1 MIKNNLKTV
10 MAAGMVFLS
19 LGGSVSTFATSLS
32 TTDFVSTS
40 KQAIEQ
46 QLYIHNGDFNDGF
59 DHWIA
64 SGQEPNNPT
73 LQTVNG
79 NNFALAR
86 DGENVHQYVTLKP
99 STTYT
104 FSYDVAASESAP
116 GRVELGIMNHD
127 VGFDVLESSEHNN
140 ENWERGKLTFTT
152 PDDENT
158 YLIRFASTWNGWAKY
173 DNIQVET
180 GVTETNLLSA
190 GREGSRAFAYLT
202 LTPERFYS
210 QERWGV
216 YIDGKYHFETFDG
229 IAYYSIPRIVDGNIQ
244 IRQSQIFP
252 GKAGQRV
259 EVYRLPGR
267 PGSSTSLEHAVLF
280 ETLIVDA
287 DLI

>member
-1 MIKNNLKTV
+1 MIKSNLKTV

-59 DHWIA
+59 DHWIT

-79 NNFALAR
+79 NNFALAKN
-86 DGENVHQYVTLKP
+86 GENVHQYVTLKP

-127 VGFDVLESSEHNN
+127 VGFDVLESSEHKN
-140 ENWERGKLTFTT
+140 ENWERSKLTFTT

-180 GVTETNLLSA
+180 GVTETNMLSV
-190 GREGSRAFAYLT
+190 GREGSQAFAYLT
-202 LTPERFYS
+202 LTPEFFHNN
-210 QERWGV
+210 QDRWVV
-216 YIDGKYHFETFDG
+216 YIDGRYRFGTFDG
-229 IAYYSIPRIVDGNIQ
+229 TAYYSIPRIVDGNIQ
-244 IRQSQIFP
+244 IRHGIP

-267 PGSSTSLEHAVLF
+267 PGSGTSLEHAVLF
-280 ETLIVDA
+280 ETLIIDA

>member
-1 MIKNNLKTV
+1 MIKNNLKTM

-59 DHWIA
+59 DRWIV
-64 SGQEPNNPT
+64 SDPDSNNPT

-86 DGENVHQYVTLKP
+86 NGENVHQYVTLKP
-99 STTYT
+99 NTTYT

-116 GRVELGIMNHD
+116 GRVELGIMNHG
-127 VGFDVLESSEHNN
+127 VGFDVLERSEHNN

-152 PDDENT
+152 PDTENT
-158 YLIRFASTWNGWAKY
+158 YLVRFASTWNGWAQY

-180 GVTETNLLSA
+180 GVTETRLLSA
-190 GREGSRAFAYLT
+190 GREGSQAFAYLT
-202 LTPERFYS
+202 ITNEQFNSSHRYA
-210 QERWGV
+210 V
-216 YIDGKYHFETFDG
+216 YVDGRYIFETHRG
-229 IAYYSIPRIVDGNIQ
+229 IAYYSSIRRFDGMVQ
-244 IRQSQIFP
+244 ARRAF
-252 GKAGQRV
+252 AGRKGQLV
-259 EVYRLPGR
+259 EVYRLHGF
-267 PGSSTSLEHAVLF
+267 PGSGSAGRVLLESL
-280 ETLIVDA
+280 TLDA
-287 DLI
+287 DI

>member
-59 DHWIA
+59 DHWIT

-180 GVTETNLLSA
+180 GVTETNMLSV

-202 LTPERFYS
+202 LTPELFHNNHD
-210 QERWGV
+210 RWVV
-216 YIDGKYHFETFDG
+216 YIDGRYRFETFDG
-229 IAYYSIPRIVDGNIQ
+229 TAYYSIPRIVDGNIQ
-244 IRQSQIFP
+244 VRHEIP

-267 PGSSTSLEHAVLF
+267 PGSGTSLEHAVLF
-280 ETLIVDA
+280 ETLIIDA

>member
-1 MIKNNLKTV
+1 MIKSNLKTV

-59 DHWIA
+59 DHWIT

-79 NNFALAR
+79 NNFALAKN
-86 DGENVHQYVTLKP
+86 GENVHQYVTLKP

-127 VGFDVLESSEHNN
+127 VGFDVLERSEHNN

-180 GVTETNLLSA
+180 GVTETNMLSV
-190 GREGSRAFAYLT
+190 GREGSQAFAYLT
-202 LTPERFYS
+202 LTPELFHNN
-210 QERWGV
+210 QDRWV
-216 YIDGKYHFETFDG
+216 VHIDGRYRFGTFDG
-229 IAYYSIPRIVDGNIQ
+229 TAYYSIPRIVDGNIQ
-244 IRQSQIFP
+244 VRHGIP
-252 GKAGQRV
+252 GKAGQRI

-267 PGSSTSLEHAVLF
+267 PGSGTSLEHAVLF
-280 ETLIVDA
+280 ETLIIDA

>member
-1 MIKNNLKTV
+1 M
-10 MAAGMVFLS
+10 
-19 LGGSVSTFATSLS
+19 
-32 TTDFVSTS
+32 
-40 KQAIEQ
+40 
-46 QLYIHNGDFNDGF
+46 YIHNGDFNDGF
-59 DHWIA
+59 DHWIT

-79 NNFALAR
+79 NNFALAKN
-86 DGENVHQYVTLKP
+86 GENVHQYVTLKP

-127 VGFDVLESSEHNN
+127 VGFDVLERSEHNN
-140 ENWERGKLTFTT
+140 ENWERGKLTFAT

-180 GVTETNLLSA
+180 GVTETNMLSV
-190 GREGSRAFAYLT
+190 GREGSQAFAYLT
-202 LTPERFYS
+202 LTPELFHNN
-210 QERWGV
+210 QDRWV
-216 YIDGKYHFETFDG
+216 VHIDGRYRFGTFDG
-229 IAYYSIPRIVDGNIQ
+229 TAYYSIPRIVDGNIQ
-244 IRQSQIFP
+244 VRHGIP
-252 GKAGQRV
+252 GKAGQRI

-267 PGSSTSLEHAVLF
+267 PGSGTSLEHAVLF
-280 ETLIVDA
+280 ETLIIDA

>member
-1 MIKNNLKTV
+1 MIKSNLKTV

-59 DHWIA
+59 DHWIT

-79 NNFALAR
+79 NNFALAKN
-86 DGENVHQYVTLKP
+86 GENVHQYVTLKP

-127 VGFDVLESSEHNN
+127 VGFDVLERSEYNN
-140 ENWERGKLTFTT
+140 ENWERGKLTFAT

-180 GVTETNLLSA
+180 GVTETNMLSV
-190 GREGSRAFAYLT
+190 GREGSQAFAYLT
-202 LTPERFYS
+202 LTPELFHNN
-210 QERWGV
+210 QDRWV
-216 YIDGKYHFETFDG
+216 VHIDGRYRFGTFDG
-229 IAYYSIPRIVDGNIQ
+229 TAYYSIPRIVDGNIQ
-244 IRQSQIFP
+244 VRHGIP
-252 GKAGQRV
+252 GKAGQRI

-267 PGSSTSLEHAVLF
+267 PGSGTSLEHAVLF
-280 ETLIVDA
+280 ETLIIDA

>member
-1 MIKNNLKTV
+1 MIKSNLKTV

-40 KQAIEQ
+40 KQAIEK

-59 DHWIA
+59 DHWIT

-79 NNFALAR
+79 NNFALAKN
-86 DGENVHQYVTLKP
+86 GENVHQYVTLKP

-127 VGFDVLESSEHNN
+127 VGFDVLESSEHKN
-140 ENWERGKLTFTT
+140 ENWERSKLTFTT

-180 GVTETNLLSA
+180 GVTETNMLSV
-190 GREGSRAFAYLT
+190 GREGSQAFAYLT
-202 LTPERFYS
+202 LTPELFHNN
-210 QERWGV
+210 QDRWVV
-216 YIDGKYHFETFDG
+216 YIDGRYRFGTFDG
-229 IAYYSIPRIVDGNIQ
+229 TAYYSIPRIVDGNIQ
-244 IRQSQIFP
+244 IRHGIP

-267 PGSSTSLEHAVLF
+267 PGSGTSLEHAVLF
-280 ETLIVDA
+280 ETLIIDA

>member
-1 MIKNNLKTV
+1 MIKSNLKTV

-59 DHWIA
+59 DHWIT

-86 DGENVHQYVTLKP
+86 NGENVHQYVTLKP

-180 GVTETNLLSA
+180 GVTETNMLSV

-202 LTPERFYS
+202 LTPELFHNN
-210 QERWGV
+210 QDRWV
-216 YIDGKYHFETFDG
+216 VHIDGRYRFGTFDG
-229 IAYYSIPRIVDGNIQ
+229 TAYYSIPRIVDGNIQ
-244 IRQSQIFP
+244 VRHGIP
-252 GKAGQRV
+252 GKAGQRI

-267 PGSSTSLEHAVLF
+267 PGSGTSLEHAVLF
-280 ETLIVDA
+280 ETLIIDA

>member
-1 MIKNNLKTV
+1 M
-10 MAAGMVFLS
+10 
-19 LGGSVSTFATSLS
+19 
-32 TTDFVSTS
+32 
-40 KQAIEQ
+40 
-46 QLYIHNGDFNDGF
+46 YIHNGDFNDGF
-59 DHWIA
+59 DHWIT

-127 VGFDVLESSEHNN
+127 VGFDVLERSEHNN

-210 QERWGV
+210 QERLVV
-216 YIDGKYHFETFDG
+216 YIDGRYHFETFDG
-229 IAYYSIPRIVDGNIQ
+229 RTFYSFTRIVDGNIQ
-244 IRQSQIFP
+244 IRRAFP

-280 ETLIVDA
+280 ETLIIDA

>member
-1 MIKNNLKTV
+1 MIKSNLKTV

-59 DHWIA
+59 DHWIT

-79 NNFALAR
+79 NNFALAKN
-86 DGENVHQYVTLKP
+86 GENVHQYVTLKP

-127 VGFDVLESSEHNN
+127 VGFDVLERSEHNN

-180 GVTETNLLSA
+180 GVTETNMLSV
-190 GREGSRAFAYLT
+190 GREGSQAFAYLT
-202 LTPERFYS
+202 LTPELFHNN
-210 QERWGV
+210 QDRWV
-216 YIDGKYHFETFDG
+216 VHIDGRYRFGTFDG
-229 IAYYSIPRIVDGNIQ
+229 TAYYSIPRIVDGNIQ
-244 IRQSQIFP
+244 VRHGIP
-252 GKAGQRV
+252 GKAGQRI

-267 PGSSTSLEHAVLF
+267 PGSGTSLEHAVLF

>member
-59 DHWIA
+59 DHWIT

-127 VGFDVLESSEHNN
+127 VGFDVLERSEHNN

-180 GVTETNLLSA
+180 GVTETNMLSV
-190 GREGSRAFAYLT
+190 GREGSQAFAYLT
-202 LTPERFYS
+202 LTPELFHNN
-210 QERWGV
+210 QDRWV
-216 YIDGKYHFETFDG
+216 VHIDGRYRFGTFDG
-229 IAYYSIPRIVDGNIQ
+229 TAYYSIPRIVDGNIQ
-244 IRQSQIFP
+244 VRHGIP
-252 GKAGQRV
+252 GKAGQRI

-267 PGSSTSLEHAVLF
+267 PGSGTSLEHAVLF
-280 ETLIVDA
+280 ETLIIDA

>member
-1 MIKNNLKTV
+1 MIKSNLKTV

-59 DHWIA
+59 DHWIT

-79 NNFALAR
+79 NNFALAKN
-86 DGENVHQYVTLKP
+86 GENVHQYVTLKP

-127 VGFDVLESSEHNN
+127 VGFDVLERSEHNN

-180 GVTETNLLSA
+180 GVTETNMLSV

-202 LTPERFYS
+202 LTPELFHNNQDRWVVHIDERYRF
-210 QERWGV
+210 G
-216 YIDGKYHFETFDG
+216 TFDG
-229 IAYYSIPRIVDGNIQ
+229 TAYYSIPRIVDGNIQ
-244 IRQSQIFP
+244 VRHGIP
-252 GKAGQRV
+252 GKAGQRI

-267 PGSSTSLEHAVLF
+267 PGSGTSLEHAVLF
-280 ETLIVDA
+280 ETLIIDA

>member
-1 MIKNNLKTV
+1 MIKNNLKTM

-59 DHWIA
+59 DRWIV
-64 SGQEPNNPT
+64 SDPDSNNPT

-99 STTYT
+99 NTTYT

-116 GRVELGIMNHD
+116 GRVELGIMNHG
-127 VGFDVLESSEHNN
+127 VGFDVLERVEHNN

-152 PDDENT
+152 PDAENT
-158 YLIRFASTWNGWAKY
+158 YLVRFASTWNGWAQY

-180 GVTETNLLSA
+180 GVTETNLLSV
-190 GREGSRAFAYLT
+190 GREGNQAFAYLT

-210 QERWGV
+210 QERLGV
-216 YIDGKYHFETFDG
+216 YIDGRYHFETFNG
-229 IAYYSIPRIVDGNIQ
+229 RTFYSFTRIVDGNFQMRRAI
-244 IRQSQIFP
+244 P
-252 GKAGQRV
+252 GSAGQRV

-267 PGSSTSLEHAVLF
+267 PGSSTSLENAVLLERF
-280 ETLIVDA
+280 IIDA

>member
-1 MIKNNLKTV
+1 MIKNNLKTM

-59 DHWIA
+59 DRWIV
-64 SGQEPNNPT
+64 SDPDSNNPT

-99 STTYT
+99 NTTYT

-116 GRVELGIMNHD
+116 GRVELGIMNHG
-127 VGFDVLESSEHNN
+127 VGFDVLERVEHNN

-152 PDDENT
+152 PDAENT
-158 YLIRFASTWNGWAKY
+158 YLVRFASTWNGWAQY

-180 GVTETNLLSA
+180 GVTETRLLSA
-190 GREGSRAFAYLT
+190 GVENNVPHAYFT
-202 LTPERFYS
+202 LASEVYNSTQRFI
-210 QERWGV
+210 V
-216 YIDGKYHFETFDG
+216 TLDGEYLFETFNGRTFEGFTRG
-229 IAYYSIPRIVDGNIQ
+229 IGDMVQVRRAIAGRKGQV
-244 IRQSQIFP
+244 IR
-252 GKAGQRV
+252 
-259 EVYRLPGR
+259 VYRVPGTPGTQVPGR
-267 PGSSTSLEHAVLF
+267 VMIESYTLE
-280 ETLIVDA
+280 A
-287 DLI
+287 DLV

>member
-1 MIKNNLKTV
+1 MIKSNLKTV

-59 DHWIA
+59 DHWIT

-86 DGENVHQYVTLKP
+86 NGENVHQYVTLKP

-127 VGFDVLESSEHNN
+127 VGFDVLERSEHNN

-180 GVTETNLLSA
+180 GVTETNMLSV
-190 GREGSRAFAYLT
+190 GREGSQAFAYLT
-202 LTPERFYS
+202 LTPELFHNNQDRWVVHIDERYRF
-210 QERWGV
+210 G
-216 YIDGKYHFETFDG
+216 TFDG
-229 IAYYSIPRIVDGNIQ
+229 TAYYSIPRIVDGNIQ
-244 IRQSQIFP
+244 VRHGIP
-252 GKAGQRV
+252 GKAGQRI

-267 PGSSTSLEHAVLF
+267 PGSGTSLEHAVLF
-280 ETLIVDA
+280 ETLIIDA

>member
-1 MIKNNLKTV
+1 MIKSNLKTV

-59 DHWIA
+59 DHWIT
-64 SGQEPNNPT
+64 SGQEPNNPI

-86 DGENVHQYVTLKP
+86 NGENVHQYVTLKP

-116 GRVELGIMNHD
+116 
-127 VGFDVLESSEHNN
+127 EHNN

-180 GVTETNLLSA
+180 GVTETNMLSV

-202 LTPERFYS
+202 LTPELFHNN
-210 QERWGV
+210 QDRWVV
-216 YIDGKYHFETFDG
+216 YIDGRYRFETFDG
-229 IAYYSIPRIVDGNIQ
+229 TAYYSIPRIVDGNIQ
-244 IRQSQIFP
+244 VRHEIP

-267 PGSSTSLEHAVLF
+267 PGSSSSLEHAVLF
-280 ETLIVDA
+280 ETLIIDA

>member
-1 MIKNNLKTV
+1 MIKSNLKTV

-59 DHWIA
+59 DHWIT

-79 NNFALAR
+79 NNFALAKN
-86 DGENVHQYVTLKP
+86 GENVHQYVTLKP

-127 VGFDVLESSEHNN
+127 VGFDVLERSEHNN
-140 ENWERGKLTFTT
+140 ENWERGKLTFST

-180 GVTETNLLSA
+180 GVTETNMLSV
-190 GREGSRAFAYLT
+190 GREGSQAFAYLT
-202 LTPERFYS
+202 LTPELFHNN
-210 QERWGV
+210 QDRWV
-216 YIDGKYHFETFDG
+216 VHIDGRYRFGTFDG
-229 IAYYSIPRIVDGNIQ
+229 TAYYSIPRIVDGNIQ
-244 IRQSQIFP
+244 VRHGIP
-252 GKAGQRV
+252 GKAGQRI

-267 PGSSTSLEHAVLF
+267 PGSGTSLEHAVLF
-280 ETLIVDA
+280 ETLIIDA

>member
-1 MIKNNLKTV
+1 MIKSNLKTV

-59 DHWIA
+59 DHWIT

-79 NNFALAR
+79 NNFALAKN
-86 DGENVHQYVTLKP
+86 GENVHQYVTLKP

-127 VGFDVLESSEHNN
+127 VGFDVLERSEHNN
-140 ENWERGKLTFTT
+140 ENWECGKLTFAT

-180 GVTETNLLSA
+180 GVTETNMLSV
-190 GREGSRAFAYLT
+190 GREGSQAFAYLT
-202 LTPERFYS
+202 LTPELFHNN
-210 QERWGV
+210 QDRWV
-216 YIDGKYHFETFDG
+216 VHIDGRYRFGTFDG
-229 IAYYSIPRIVDGNIQ
+229 TAYYSIPRIVDGNIQ
-244 IRQSQIFP
+244 VRHGIP
-252 GKAGQRV
+252 GKAGQRI

-267 PGSSTSLEHAVLF
+267 PGSGTSLEHAVLF
-280 ETLIVDA
+280 ETLIIDA

>member
-1 MIKNNLKTV
+1 MIKSNLKTV

-59 DHWIA
+59 DHWIT

-79 NNFALAR
+79 NNFALAKN
-86 DGENVHQYVTLKP
+86 GENVHQYVTLKP

-127 VGFDVLESSEHNN
+127 VGFDVLERSEHNN
-140 ENWERGKLTFTT
+140 ENWERGKLTFAT

-180 GVTETNLLSA
+180 GVTETNMLSV
-190 GREGSRAFAYLT
+190 GREGSQAFAYLT
-202 LTPERFYS
+202 LTPELFHNN
-210 QERWGV
+210 QDRWV
-216 YIDGKYHFETFDG
+216 VHIDGRYRFGTFDG
-229 IAYYSIPRIVDGNIQ
+229 TAYYSIPRIVDGNIQ
-244 IRQSQIFP
+244 VRHGIP
-252 GKAGQRV
+252 GKAGQRI

-267 PGSSTSLEHAVLF
+267 P
-280 ETLIVDA
+280 
-287 DLI
+287 

>member
-1 MIKNNLKTV
+1 MIKSNLKTV

-46 QLYIHNGDFNDGF
+46 QLYIHNCDFNDGF
-59 DHWIA
+59 DHWIT

-86 DGENVHQYVTLKP
+86 NGENVHQYVTLKP

-180 GVTETNLLSA
+180 GVTETNMLSV
-190 GREGSRAFAYLT
+190 GREGSQAFAYLT
-202 LTPERFYS
+202 LTPELFHNN
-210 QERWGV
+210 QDRWV
-216 YIDGKYHFETFDG
+216 VHIDGRYRFGTFDG
-229 IAYYSIPRIVDGNIQ
+229 TAYYSIPRIVDGNIQ
-244 IRQSQIFP
+244 VRHGIP
-252 GKAGQRV
+252 GKAGQRI

-267 PGSSTSLEHAVLF
+267 PGSGTSLEHAVLF
-280 ETLIVDA
+280 ETLIIDA

>member
-1 MIKNNLKTV
+1 MIKNNLKTM

-59 DHWIA
+59 DRWIV
-64 SGQEPNNPT
+64 SDPDSNNPT

-99 STTYT
+99 NTTYT

-116 GRVELGIMNHD
+116 GRVELGIMNHG
-127 VGFDVLESSEHNN
+127 VGFDVLERVEHNN

-152 PDDENT
+152 PDAENT
-158 YLIRFASTWNGWAKY
+158 YLVRFASTWNGWAQY

-180 GVTETNLLSA
+180 GVTETSLLSV
-190 GREGSRAFAYLT
+190 GREGNRAFAYLT
-202 LTPERFYS
+202 LDQDRFNSRERL
-210 QERWGV
+210 V
-216 YIDGKYHFETFDG
+216 VTVDGRYLFETHNG
-229 IAYYSIPRIVDGNIQ
+229 MHYYSYRRVVDGNIQ
-244 IRQSQIFP
+244 ILQAIA
-252 GKAGQRV
+252 GTAGQVIRV
-259 EVYRLPGR
+259 HRAPGFS
-267 PGSSTSLEHAVLF
+267 GMATSGGVLLESYTI
-280 ETLIVDA
+280 EA
-287 DLI
+287 DLF

>member
-1 MIKNNLKTV
+1 MIKSNLKTV
-10 MAAGMVFLS
+10 MAVGMVFLS
-19 LGGSVSTFATSLS
+19 LGESVSTFATNLS

-59 DHWIA
+59 DHWIT
-64 SGQEPNNPT
+64 SGQEPNNPI

-86 DGENVHQYVTLKP
+86 NGENVHQYVTLKP

-180 GVTETNLLSA
+180 GVTETNMLSV

-202 LTPERFYS
+202 LTPELFHNN
-210 QERWGV
+210 QDRWV
-216 YIDGKYHFETFDG
+216 VHIDGRYRFGTFDG
-229 IAYYSIPRIVDGNIQ
+229 TAYYSIPRIVDGNIQ
-244 IRQSQIFP
+244 VRHGIP
-252 GKAGQRV
+252 GKAGQRI

-267 PGSSTSLEHAVLF
+267 P
-280 ETLIVDA
+280 
-287 DLI
+287 

>member
-1 MIKNNLKTV
+1 

-59 DHWIA
+59 DHWIT

-127 VGFDVLESSEHNN
+127 VGFDVLERSEHNN

-173 DNIQVET
+173 DNIQPSGNRRNRNKLV
-180 GVTETNLLSA
+180 VCRARRLS
-190 GREGSRAFAYLT
+190 SICLFN
-202 LTPERFYS
+202 
-210 QERWGV
+210 
-216 YIDGKYHFETFDG
+216 IDT
-229 IAYYSIPRIVDGNIQ
+229 
-244 IRQSQIFP
+244 
-252 GKAGQRV
+252 
-259 EVYRLPGR
+259 
-267 PGSSTSLEHAVLF
+267 
-280 ETLIVDA
+280 
-287 DLI
+287 

>member
-1 MIKNNLKTV
+1 MIKSNLKTV

-59 DHWIA
+59 DHWIT

-79 NNFALAR
+79 NNFALAKN
-86 DGENVHQYVTLKP
+86 GENVHQYVTLKP

-127 VGFDVLESSEHNN
+127 VGFDVLERSEHNN
-140 ENWERGKLTFTT
+140 ENWERGKLTFAT

-180 GVTETNLLSA
+180 GVTETNMLSV
-190 GREGSRAFAYLT
+190 GREGSQAFAYLT
-202 LTPERFYS
+202 LTPELFHNN
-210 QERWGV
+210 QDRWV
-216 YIDGKYHFETFDG
+216 VHIDGRYRFGTFDG
-229 IAYYSIPRIVDGNIQ
+229 TAYYSIPRIVDGNIQ
-244 IRQSQIFP
+244 VRHGIP
-252 GKAGQRV
+252 GKAGQRI

-267 PGSSTSLEHAVLF
+267 PGSGTSLALYYSKHLLLMQ
-280 ETLIVDA
+280 T
-287 DLI
+287 

>member
-1 MIKNNLKTV
+1 MIKSNLKTV

-59 DHWIA
+59 DHWIT

-79 NNFALAR
+79 NNFALAKN
-86 DGENVHQYVTLKP
+86 GENVHQYVTLKP

-180 GVTETNLLSA
+180 GVTETNMLSV
-190 GREGSRAFAYLT
+190 GREGSQAFAYLT
-202 LTPERFYS
+202 LTPELFHNN
-210 QERWGV
+210 QDRWV
-216 YIDGKYHFETFDG
+216 VHIDGRYRFGTFDG
-229 IAYYSIPRIVDGNIQ
+229 TAYYSIPRIVDGNIQ
-244 IRQSQIFP
+244 VRHGIP
-252 GKAGQRV
+252 GKAGQRI

-267 PGSSTSLEHAVLF
+267 PGSGTSLEHAVLF
-280 ETLIVDA
+280 ETLIIDA

>member
-1 MIKNNLKTV
+1 MIKSNLKTV

-59 DHWIA
+59 DHWIT

-79 NNFALAR
+79 NNFALAKN
-86 DGENVHQYVTLKP
+86 GENVHQYVTLKP

-127 VGFDVLESSEHNN
+127 VGFDVLERSEHNN
-140 ENWERGKLTFTT
+140 ENWERGKLTFAT

-180 GVTETNLLSA
+180 GVTETNMLSV
-190 GREGSRAFAYLT
+190 GREGSQAFA
-202 LTPERFYS
+202 
-210 QERWGV
+210 
-216 YIDGKYHFETFDG
+216 
-229 IAYYSIPRIVDGNIQ
+229 
-244 IRQSQIFP
+244 
-252 GKAGQRV
+252 
-259 EVYRLPGR
+259 
-267 PGSSTSLEHAVLF
+267 
-280 ETLIVDA
+280 
-287 DLI
+287 

>member
-1 MIKNNLKTV
+1 

-127 VGFDVLESSEHNN
+127 VGFDVLERSEHNN

-210 QERWGV
+210 QERLVV
-216 YIDGKYHFETFDG
+216 YIDGRYHFETFDG
-229 IAYYSIPRIVDGNIQ
+229 RTFYSFTRIVDGNIQ
-244 IRQSQIFP
+244 IRRAFP

-267 PGSSTSLEHAVLF
+267 PGSITSLEHAVLF
-280 ETLIVDA
+280 ETLIIDA

>member
-1 MIKNNLKTV
+1 MIKSNLKTV

-19 LGGSVSTFATSLS
+19 LGGSVSTFATSIS

-59 DHWIA
+59 DHWIT
-64 SGQEPNNPT
+64 SVQEPNNPT

-79 NNFALAR
+79 NNFALAKN
-86 DGENVHQYVTLKP
+86 GENVHQYVTLKP

-127 VGFDVLESSEHNN
+127 VGFDVLESSEHKNK
-140 ENWERGKLTFTT
+140 NWERSKLTFTT

-180 GVTETNLLSA
+180 GVTETNMLSV
-190 GREGSRAFAYLT
+190 GREGSQAFAYLT
-202 LTPERFYS
+202 LTPELFHNN
-210 QERWGV
+210 QDRWVV
-216 YIDGKYHFETFDG
+216 YIDGRYRFGTFDG
-229 IAYYSIPRIVDGNIQ
+229 TAYYIIPRIVDGNIQ
-244 IRQSQIFP
+244 IRHGIP

-267 PGSSTSLEHAVLF
+267 PGSGTSLEHAVLF
-280 ETLIVDA
+280 ETLIIDA